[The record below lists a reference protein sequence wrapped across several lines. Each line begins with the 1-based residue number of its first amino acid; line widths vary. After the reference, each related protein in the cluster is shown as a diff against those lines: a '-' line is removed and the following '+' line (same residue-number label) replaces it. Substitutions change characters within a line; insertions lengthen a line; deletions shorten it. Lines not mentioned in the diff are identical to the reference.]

1 MRIAARRQRG
11 FSPLPEN
18 GVEAALQRIERL
30 NLERQE
36 LRDRLAGADVLE
48 QNRLAIVHAQWE
60 LSHALIERHLPL
72 PQRTAA

>member
-11 FSPLPEN
+11 FAPLPEN

-36 LRDRLAGADVLE
+36 LRERSAGANVLE
-48 QNRLAIVHAQWE
+48 ENRLAIVHAQWD
-60 LSHALIERHLPL
+60 LSHALIERYVPT